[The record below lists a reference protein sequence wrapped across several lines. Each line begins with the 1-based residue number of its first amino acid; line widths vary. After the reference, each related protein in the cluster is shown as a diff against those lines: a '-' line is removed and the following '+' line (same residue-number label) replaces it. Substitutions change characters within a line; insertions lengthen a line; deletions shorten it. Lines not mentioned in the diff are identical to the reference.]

1 MTHPVKRKAAVH
13 TAKIREE
20 VIMPVSYSCP
30 ASADITM
37 FGDVVVWLPELRG
50 IERVRPPAFS
60 LSKMSKRRWSV
71 WRLRSR
77 QTCNEQSRRLCMGG

>member
-1 MTHPVKRKAAVH
+1 ML
-13 TAKIREE
+13 
-20 VIMPVSYSCP
+20 VSCSCP

-37 FGDVVVWLPELRG
+37 FGDVAVWLPELRG
-50 IERVRPPAFS
+50 IERVRPPVFF

-77 QTCNEQSRRLCMGG
+77 QTCN